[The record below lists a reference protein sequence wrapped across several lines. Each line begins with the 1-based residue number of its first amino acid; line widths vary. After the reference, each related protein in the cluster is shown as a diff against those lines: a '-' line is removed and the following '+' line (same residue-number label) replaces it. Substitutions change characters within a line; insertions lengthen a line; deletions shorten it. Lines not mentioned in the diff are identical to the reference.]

1 MSTSFPPLDY
11 MELPSSAEIILPNGM
26 ESITLEDREEK
37 EEAYESLWT
46 DKEPLKVDWDKPIC
60 PEHKVACKGKL
71 CTVMA
76 KIERDKKREEEKA
89 KGGGNDDGWNSVK
102 GSKNRGRKSKTLS
115 CFISNTQTVSTGG
128 RGGAYTARGG
138 KSWGRGLVTNMLY

>member
-1 MSTSFPPLDY
+1 
-11 MELPSSAEIILPNGM
+11 M
-26 ESITLEDREEK
+26 ESITLKDREDK

-76 KIERDKKREEEKA
+76 KIERDKKREEERA
-89 KGGGNDDGWNSVK
+89 KGGSNDDGWNSVR
-102 GSKNRGRKSKTLS
+102 GSKNKGR
-115 CFISNTQTVSTGG
+115 G

-138 KSWGRGLVTNMLY
+138 KSWGRGRGRGGW